1 MARQSASVYRRRR
14 IAFLGSTFVVAGL
27 VVGASI
33 VGLAPLPSA
42 AVSPVSVTD
51 LTSSPEE
58 LVAPSFGTTV
68 ISAQGFGLLAEQNAD
83 TPAPIASIAKVITA
97 LVVLDAHPIAVG
109 EAGPDITFDA
119 ADVEALARSIQNA
132 ESRADIIEGTSMSER
147 DALTVMLVESANNY
161 AWSLA
166 RWAFGSEEA
175 YVEAANSWLSEHG
188 FASTVVADASGLS
201 PETRSTP
208 RDLIGL
214 GELALANDVTA
225 LAVRTAVTTIEPIGE
240 IDNSNKL
247 LGTLGINGVKTG
259 TTDEAG
265 SCLLFSAD
273 LPVGNTVVR
282 VVGVTLGAPDHI
294 ELANALTTFL
304 QSVQGGFHNVVPIVA
319 GQPVATAGTLWDTVT
334 NLVPNESVEKLVWS
348 DTPVTL
354 SIPSTTSSTGDAN
367 SVAGTAT
374 VTIGNEKIDVSLV
387 RETDAS
393 DPGFGWRVTHLDR
406 LFGG

>member
-1 MARQSASVYRRRR
+1 MARQSESVYRRRR
-14 IAFLGSTFVVAGL
+14 IAFFGSTFIVAGL
-27 VVGASI
+27 VVGASV

-42 AVSPVSVTD
+42 SVSPVSVTD
-51 LTSSPEE
+51 LTSSPAE
-58 LVAPSFGTTV
+58 LAVPSFGTTV
-68 ISAQGFGLLAEQNAD
+68 ISAEGFGLLAEQNAD

-132 ESRADIIEGTSMSER
+132 ESRADVIEGTSMSER

-175 YVEAANSWLSEHG
+175 YVLAANSWLSDHG

-201 PETRSTP
+201 PETLSTP

-225 LAVRTAVTTIEPIGE
+225 LAVRTTVTTIEPIGE

-294 ELANALTTFL
+294 ELDNALTTFL
-304 QSVQGGFHNVVPIVA
+304 QSVQGGFHSVLPVVA
-319 GQPVATAGTLWDTVT
+319 GQPVAAAGTPWDTVT

-354 SIPSTTSSTGDAN
+354 SMPSTTSSTGNAN

-387 RETDAS
+387 RETDAP

-406 LFGG
+406 LFGH

>member
-14 IAFLGSTFVVAGL
+14 IAFFGSTFVVAGL

-51 LTSSPEE
+51 LTSSPAE

-97 LVVLDAHPIAVG
+97 LVILDAHPIAVG

-132 ESRADIIEGTSMSER
+132 ESRADVIEGTSMSER

-201 PETRSTP
+201 PETLSTP

-319 GQPVATAGTLWDTVT
+319 GQPVATAGTPWDTVT
-334 NLVPNESVEKLVWS
+334 NLLPTESVEKLVWS

-354 SIPSTTSSTGDAN
+354 YVPSTASSTGDAN

-387 RETDAS
+387 RETDAP

-406 LFGG
+406 LFGH

>member
-14 IAFLGSTFVVAGL
+14 FAFFSSTGVVACL

-42 AVSPVSVTD
+42 SVSPVSATD
-51 LTSSPEE
+51 LTSSPAE
-58 LVAPSFGTTV
+58 LAVPSFGSTV
-68 ISAQGFGLLAEQNAD
+68 ISAEGFGLLAEQNAD
-83 TPAPIASIAKVITA
+83 TPVPIASIAKVITA

-119 ADVEALARSIQNA
+119 ADVDALTRSIQNA
-132 ESRADIIEGTSMSER
+132 ESRADVIEGSSMSER

-175 YVEAANSWLSEHG
+175 YVAAANSWLSDHG
-188 FASTVVADASGLS
+188 FTSTVVADASGLS
-201 PETRSTP
+201 PATQSTP
-208 RDLIGL
+208 RELIGL

-225 LAVRTAVTTIEPIGE
+225 LAVGTAVTTIEPIGE

-282 VVGVTLGAPDHI
+282 VVGVTLGAPDHV
-294 ELANALTTFL
+294 ELDGALTTLL
-304 QSVQGGFHNVVPIVA
+304 QSVQVGFHSVLPVVA
-319 GQPVATAGTLWDTVT
+319 GQPIAIAGTSWDTVT
-334 NLVPNESVEKLVWS
+334 NLSPNESIEKIVWS

-354 SIPSTTSSTGDAN
+354 TIPSTTSPTGGAN
-367 SVAGTAT
+367 SIAGTAT
-374 VTIGNEKIDVSLV
+374 VTIGNENIDVSLV
-387 RETDAS
+387 RETDAP

-406 LFGG
+406 LFGH

>member
-14 IAFLGSTFVVAGL
+14 IAFFGSTFVVAGL

-51 LTSSPEE
+51 LTSSPAE

-97 LVVLDAHPIAVG
+97 LVILDAHPIAVG

-132 ESRADIIEGTSMSER
+132 ESRADVIEGTSMSER

-201 PETRSTP
+201 PETLSTP

-304 QSVQGGFHNVVPIVA
+304 QSVQGGFHSVVPIVA